1 MHFKKWLLHHHIGCF
16 AFSLKELSELKRQ
29 VVPIILENGN
39 PIFRQHYRPSE
50 VERTLV
56 QA

>member
-1 MHFKKWLLHHHIGCF
+1 MHKTRWLLHDHIGCF
-16 AFSLKELSELKRQ
+16 AFSLKELSQLKRQ
-29 VVPIILENGN
+29 VVPIISENGN
-39 PIFRQHYRPSE
+39 PIFKQHYRLNE